1 MKKTKLFEL
10 IKDYKFNSV
19 FLKNLKMLVALITLP
34 LLIMSIAI
42 YYYYDSSTKNELS
55 YKYSQPLTNVRNYTD
70 NLLRDSQN
78 ITVTL
83 SADEYVQIFTAT
95 PKDALSSDTF
105 SKMNINIRTLISNLM
120 TLSDAIDSVYVYS
133 GLNQYVLS
141 NTVSS
146 PVNEFPDTDLV
157 HKLNNYINISD
168 TFIEVRNI
176 KYPEV
181 KNYLTI
187 YNKLST
193 FQAADGMVIVNI
205 NLDTISSQIKSLG
218 IKDNIYVFSENK
230 LFYTNVEGDLSKSV
244 SDIPILNNP
253 IVSEPSKENFHKY
266 NDSCYIT
273 EKSNYNNWQYLIE
286 FQHSSHLR
294 LFLIIVVVLGVF
306 ISLLLAFF
314 ITKKLYKPIEG
325 IISVVNNPEKW
336 LDNREMNPSDID
348 EFKFI
353 TSNILK
359 HYDNQKEMESELA
372 KRLSRLKN
380 AQSIALI
387 TQINPHFLFNTIS
400 TIKLISMKLTGGE
413 NDASV
418 MISLLSDIM
427 MYSMNTKER
436 IVPLKDEIT
445 ITKKY
450 LRILDLRYKD
460 RFNVIW
466 DIDEKIT
473 ESYIVKLALQPII
486 ENTVEYGLKNTKTN
500 GIIHIKG
507 YLKDDIVNIDVTDNG
522 IGMEPDKLKEL
533 NENMTHDYIK
543 ENTHLGLENVN
554 QRIRLVFGEE
564 YGLTLSAAPGGGL
577 CVNFR
582 FPNQL

>member
-1 MKKTKLFEL
+1 MKKTKISEL
-10 IKDYKFNSV
+10 IRDYKFNSV
-19 FLKNLKMLVALITLP
+19 FLKNLKMLIALITLP

-83 SADEYVQIFTAT
+83 AADEYVQIFTAT
-95 PKDALSSDTF
+95 PKENLSSDTF

-120 TLSDAIDSVYVYS
+120 TLSDTIDSVYVYS

-141 NTVSS
+141 NSVSS
-146 PVNEFPDTDLV
+146 PMNEFPDTDII
-157 HKLNNYINISD
+157 HKLNNLNISD
-168 TFIEVRNI
+168 SFIEIRNI
-176 KYPEV
+176 KYPEA

-193 FQAADGMVIVNI
+193 YQSADGMVIINI
-205 NLDTISSQIKSLG
+205 DLNTITSQINSLG
-218 IKDNIYVFSENK
+218 INDNVYIFANGKV
-230 LFYTNVEGDLSKSV
+230 FYTNVENDLFKPV
-244 SDIPILNNP
+244 SDIPILNNLP
-253 IVSEPSKENFHKY
+253 NNQLSKDDIHKY
-266 NDSCYIT
+266 EDTFYVIEQSD
-273 EKSNYNNWQYLIE
+273 YNNWQYLIE
-286 FQHSSHLR
+286 FRHSSHLR
-294 LFLIIVVVLGVF
+294 LFLILIVILGIL
-306 ISLLLAFF
+306 ISLSLAFF
-314 ITKKLYKPIEG
+314 ITKKLYRPIEG
-325 IISVVNNPEKW
+325 IISVFNNPEKW
-336 LDNREMNPSDID
+336 LENHDINQSDVD

-372 KRLSRLKN
+372 KRLTGLKN

-400 TIKLISMKLTGGE
+400 TIKLLSMKLTDGE
-413 NDASV
+413 NDVSF
-418 MISLLSDIM
+418 MISLLSDIL
-427 MYSMNTKER
+427 MYSMNTKEK
-436 IVPLKDEIT
+436 IVPLNDEIT

-450 LRILDLRYKD
+450 LQILDLRYKG

-466 DIDEKIT
+466 DIDDKINK
-473 ESYIVKLALQPII
+473 SQIVKLALQPII
-486 ENTVEYGLKNTKTN
+486 ENAVEYDLKNIKTN

-507 YLKDDIVNIDVTDNG
+507 YLEDNIVNIDITDNG
-522 IGMEPDKLKEL
+522 IGMEHEKIKEL

-543 ENTHLGLENVN
+543 ENKHLGLENVN

-564 YGLTLSAAPGGGL
+564 YGLTLSPSPSGGL
-577 CVNFR
+577 RVNFR
-582 FPNQL
+582 FPNQ